1 MTADKKKLKKEKNIM
16 AAKATQPTEVDTIQ
30 KMRGFWFNYSKPIMY
45 IGSAV
50 IIILVG
56 WLVYKYMFQAPKEEK
71 ANDAVFVTQKYFT
84 DFANA
89 GSSDSAKA
97 LIAAKCINGD
107 GRNDGALKIINKY
120 SGTAAANLCE
130 YYAGACYLHLHQY
143 DKAIKYLKDFDAD
156 GATQI
161 ESRAYGMIGD
171 ASAELNK
178 NDQALDYYK
187 KAADANVKDEYTSSE
202 YLFRAALF
210 AQSIGKTKDA
220 VDLFK
225 KIKEDFPLS
234 EKAPEADRYL
244 AKLGEF
250 PE

>member
-1 MTADKKKLKKEKNIM
+1 M
-16 AAKATQPTEVDTIQ
+16 AAKAIKQTEIDPIQ
-30 KMRGFWFNYSKPIMY
+30 RARGFWLNYSKPLTY

-50 IIILVG
+50 IILLAG
-56 WLVYKYMFQAPKEEK
+56 WLIYKYMFKVPKEEK
-71 ANDAVFVTQKYFT
+71 ANDAVFVTQKYFS
-84 DFANA
+84 DFTN
-89 GSSDSAKA
+89 SPDSDSAKA
-97 LIAAKCINGD
+97 LQAAKIVNGD
-107 GRNDGALKIINKY
+107 GRNDGALRIINKY

-143 DKAIKYLKDFDAD
+143 AKAIKFLKDFDAD

-161 ESRAYGMIGD
+161 KSRAYGMIGD

-178 NDQALDYYK
+178 NDDALDYYK
-187 KAADANVKDEYTSSE
+187 KAANVDGKDEYTSSE

-220 VDLFK
+220 IDLFK
-225 KIKEDFPLS
+225 KIKEEYPLS
-234 EKAPEADRYL
+234 EKAADVDRYL

-250 PE
+250 SE